1 MMGIQ
6 KKGVINAYWAMAFV
20 GLSSSSASLV
30 LPLLREQYALSYD
43 VAGMLLAFLSVGN
56 LIAALLSGILPRYL
70 GIRKTA
76 ILFTGG
82 MLLGYGLMSFTGA
95 PVVIMFAFLLV
106 GLAKGSGINNAT
118 VVAGNAAKDRTR
130 AVNLVNAM
138 FAIGGLSSPLIYMA
152 AGKLP
157 FWQAPVAVLGA
168 LGGIFW
174 LLYWT
179 MNLSDEKLVGSKAED
194 MSFLKK
200 RRFWYSTALLF
211 GQQCAD
217 IGVTNWLVTYFK
229 DQGILT
235 GVLGELTVTVLF
247 AGILVGRVAIGF
259 FLPQNSRFR
268 SLVLMSAVTLVAYLL
283 LLGVN
288 DGVTALIFL
297 FLYGLGISGVYPTA
311 IAQANQSMSN
321 ATVGV
326 MLPIAGIG
334 AILMPYM
341 IGAVAQR
348 VGIHGGM
355 MCAAASMAL
364 MLVFALLLKVEEKRT
379 GTI

>member
-1 MMGIQ
+1 MNQ
-6 KKGVINAYWAMAFV
+6 KKKGVVNAYWAMAFI
-20 GLSSSSASLV
+20 GLSSSSASVV
-30 LPLLREQYALSYD
+30 LPLLREKYALPYD

-56 LIAALLSGILPRYL
+56 LIASLLSGILPRYL

-76 ILFTGG
+76 ILFTSG
-82 MLLGYGLMSFTGA
+82 MLLGYGLMAVTGVPA
-95 PVVIMFAFLLV
+95 VIMLAFLLV
-106 GLAKGSGINNAT
+106 GLAQGSGINNAT
-118 VVAGNAAKDRTR
+118 VVDGNAAADRTR

-138 FAIGGLSSPLIYMA
+138 FALGGLSSPLIYMA
-152 AGKLP
+152 AGRLP

-179 MNLSDEKLVGSKAED
+179 MNLSSEKLVGSKAED

-247 AGILVGRVAIGF
+247 AGILLGRLAIGF
-259 FLPQNSRFR
+259 FLPETSRFR
-268 SLVLMSAVTLVAYLL
+268 SLVLMSGVTLVAYLL

-288 DGVTALIFL
+288 NGVTALVFL

-311 IAQANQSMSN
+311 IAQANKSMSN

-334 AILMPYM
+334 AILMPYI
-341 IGAVAQR
+341 IGAVAQQ

-364 MLVFALLLKVEEKRT
+364 MLVFALLLKAEDKR
-379 GTI
+379 GAQD